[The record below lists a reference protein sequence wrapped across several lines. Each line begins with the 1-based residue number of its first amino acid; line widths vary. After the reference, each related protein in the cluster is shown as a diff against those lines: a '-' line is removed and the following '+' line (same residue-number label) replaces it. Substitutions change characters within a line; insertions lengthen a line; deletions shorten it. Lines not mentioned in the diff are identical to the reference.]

1 MICDAYMCRKWT
13 QGNRLRHARPPEIEW
28 VMSPQGVTNEGA
40 PMGEAPMRME
50 GGELVC
56 SDSEERNKTDIEG
69 PAKQ

>member
-1 MICDAYMCRKWT
+1 
-13 QGNRLRHARPPEIEW
+13 
-28 VMSPQGVTNEGA
+28 MSPQGVTNEGA